1 MSEQEYINDIQP
13 KQYVRKYTEE
23 GREKQKVHLDNIRQ
37 KAMEK
42 KRELK
47 EITLKAKL
55 MKLEPKLELAKQYD
69 EYINQRIQ
77 PQLPQD
83 RPSVMQGPYGSGPE
97 PEPEPEQQIVYV
109 QKPVKEKKKKIIY
122 KEVEEQEEEEEEE
135 IVYVKKNKPKPKETL
150 EQTLYKSSTEQL
162 HVRAIEERIRHN
174 LAGWHGALM
183 PREY

>member
-1 MSEQEYINDIQP
+1 MSEQEFIDDIQP

-77 PQLPQD
+77 PQA
-83 RPSVMQGPYGSGPE
+83 PE
-97 PEPEPEQQIVYV
+97 PEPDPEQQIVYV

-135 IVYVKKNKPKPKETL
+135 IVYVKKNKPEPKETL
-150 EQTLYKSSTEQL
+150 DQTLYKSSTEQL